1 MGDVLAVITYTDY
14 CLGGGNV
21 RHMYTVIH
29 GQLVE
34 RHSKQKKNQ
43 KEMRVSYVLLTRL
56 CLSMNCTYTGIV
68 LGFSFL

>member
-34 RHSKQKKNQ
+34 PHSKQIKK
-43 KEMRVSYVLLTRL
+43 KCE
-56 CLSMNCTYTGIV
+56 
-68 LGFSFL
+68 

>member
-29 GQLVE
+29 GPLVE
-34 RHSKQKKNQ
+34 RQNKKNQ

>member
-1 MGDVLAVITYTDY
+1 
-14 CLGGGNV
+14 
-21 RHMYTVIH
+21 MYTVIH
-29 GQLVE
+29 GPLVE
-34 RHSKQKKNQ
+34 RQNKKNQ

>member
-21 RHMYTVIH
+21 RHMYTVTH

-34 RHSKQKKNQ
+34 PQNKKKSKRK
-43 KEMRVSYVLLTRL
+43 
-56 CLSMNCTYTGIV
+56 
-68 LGFSFL
+68 